1 METISNGRFNDVTLY
16 YGFGEGVKRA
26 QLDRIGLIPMEIQ
39 QALPDYPSAIVPAH
53 VADGG
58 TILSVHV
65 PRSLCDI
72 PLLLDVPEPV
82 M

>member
-1 METISNGRFNDVTLY
+1 METTSSGRSDVTLY
-16 YGFGEGVKRA
+16 YGFGEGVKQA
-26 QLDRIGLIPMEIQ
+26 QLDRLGLIPMGIQ

-58 TILSVHV
+58 IVLSIHV